1 MAVYNE
7 IGIGRWNRF
16 IQKLTDIKGG
26 PPARQLSSEIA
37 FQHEIFSGQEVRS
50 LQGWDRFGLGSSVA
64 AVVGQQSAARI
75 RNPAGS
81 NVVAVIEKCLVS
93 SAVAMLWTLGYQ
105 QVSLDQNSLFA
116 PAGFQMETRGRNAP
130 TLIASFNTGVPLN
143 LNSIAQLTLLA
154 NSTFDIIGDEEIVK
168 FARRDRKS
176 TRLNSSHT
184 VISYAVFCLKKKKNT
199 TKNCLCTLRHS
210 PVRV

>member
-143 LNSIAQLTLLA
+143 LNSVAQLTLLA
-154 NSTFDIIGDEEIVK
+154 NSTFDIIGDEEIVLPPGAALQVFGGTVNTQIV
-168 FARRDRKS
+168 FAYWWRERFLEPPER
-176 TRLNSSHT
+176 T
-184 VISYAVFCLKKKKNT
+184 
-199 TKNCLCTLRHS
+199 
-210 PVRV
+210 